1 MPIMLPSPQAQL
13 LATLATTLAGTPPAD
28 HKITTENMQQLLAT
42 LIDELGAQTGIAS
55 EPAWLD
61 WQYSVDSTDWHSYQI
76 DAAAVGTYVL
86 ASQTNCASVRVTVNG
101 RTVSLPFTV
110 VAGEEVMVAVTRV
123 HPGAATV
130 QLLRVGTYRQLAAHI
145 YSVG

>member
-1 MPIMLPSPQAQL
+1 MLPSPQAQL
-13 LATLATTLAGTPPAD
+13 LATLATTLAGTPPD

-42 LIDELGAQTGIAS
+42 LIDELGAQTGMAS

-61 WQYSVDSTDWHSYQI
+61 WQYSEDSTDWHSYQI

-86 ASQTNCASVRVTVNG
+86 VNQTNCASVNVTVDG

-110 VAGEEVMVAVTRV
+110 MAGEEVLVAVTRV
-123 HPGAATV
+123 NPGAATV
-130 QLLRVGTYRQLAAHI
+130 QLLRVGTYRHLAARI
-145 YSVG
+145 